1 MKKILYIASLCL
13 AMSFTSCDDFLT
25 VSSPDK
31 LTTDN
36 FWRDQKDAEA
46 TLASAYAQL
55 YHGDSYATSEVR
67 WPVEA
72 YRTDLYDIGTDAN
85 NYQNWTDIYNFTY
98 TNGNTQFSYYYQ
110 DLYRGINFTN
120 QVLEF
125 TPKIPE
131 GNITEAKREEII
143 AEAHFLRGYFHM
155 MLLLNWEKIILRNI
169 YILDASD
176 LNKPL
181 NDRLACWE
189 FVVDELSKAASLP
202 ATRPSTE
209 LGRATSGAANAYLGF
224 AYLTRAYEEPANESV
239 HLSAALSALNA
250 VQGYELVDS
259 DKMMQMFNGK
269 NKNCPES
276 IFELQYSANT
286 DNGASY
292 YSYMHCFIAC
302 SEIGGWDEILPSA
315 RLVEEYKKEGRKAS
329 DGLYDQ
335 RLYNTIY
342 FQDDYFNSAE
352 NGELIYGSYTYD
364 ELFWRWKQNANK
376 EYVDV
381 NGNVIKIEGE
391 KGGYKN
397 LNEELEAK
405 KCAKEV
411 YDRPNFRRF
420 TPETFEELS
429 DYCPFNIPL
438 MRYANVMLMKA
449 EILNKQ
455 GHPEQAIP
463 LINEIRAKHGNMP
476 PMVGTTQAEV
486 QAQIEHERII
496 EFPLESYRW
505 YDLRRWG
512 KLNEVLGNRGFVEGK
527 HNFFPIPL
535 WEVNANPALNG
546 TVEES
551 AE

>member
-1 MKKILYIASLCL
+1 MKKFIYLACLCL
-13 AMSFTSCDDFLT
+13 ATTFSSCDDFLT
-25 VSSPDK
+25 VSSPDQ

-36 FWRDQKDAEA
+36 FWRDAQDAES

-67 WPVEA
+67 WPVEE
-72 YRTDLYDIGTDAN
+72 YRTDLFNVGMDAT
-85 NYQNWTDIYNFTY
+85 NYSNWTDIYKFTY

-120 QVLEF
+120 QVLDLV
-125 TPKIPE
+125 PQIPE
-131 GNITEAKREEII
+131 ENIDETKRNELM
-143 AEAHFLRGYFHM
+143 AEAHFLRGYFHL
-155 MLLLNWEKIILRNI
+155 MLLLNWEKIIIRDK
-169 YILDASD
+169 YIWDVTDTD
-176 LNKPL
+176 LYKPL
-181 NDRLACWE
+181 SDRVTCWE
-189 FVVDELSKAASLP
+189 FVVDELQKGTALP
-202 ATRPSTE
+202 ATRSG

-224 AYLTRAYEEPANESV
+224 AYLTRAYEEPAKESEF
-239 HLSAALSALNA
+239 LSEALKALNA
-250 VQGYELVDS
+250 VNGYELVSGKQLID
-259 DKMMQMFNGK
+259 MFNGR

-276 IFELQYSANT
+276 IFELQYSGNT

-292 YSYMHCFIAC
+292 YSYIHCFVAC
-302 SEIGGWDEILPSA
+302 SEIGGWDEILPNN
-315 RLVEEYKKEGRKAS
+315 RLVSEFMKEGRKAS

-342 FQDDYFNSAE
+342 FRDDYFNGAE
-352 NGELIYGSYTYD
+352 NGELIYGEYTYD
-364 ELFWRWKQNANK
+364 ELFWRWRTNSNNQ
-376 EYVDV
+376 YVDA
-381 NGNVIKIEGE
+381 NGNVIDIPKEEDDIDGYLEE
-391 KGGYKN
+391 HGGVKD
-397 LNEELEAK
+397 
-405 KCAKEV
+405 V

-420 TPETFEELS
+420 TPETLDEMWER
-429 DYCPFNIPL
+429 CPFNIPL

-463 LINEIRAKHGNMP
+463 LINEIRDKHGNMP
-476 PMVGTTQAEV
+476 PMTGTTQAEV

-512 KLNEVLGNRGFVEGK
+512 KLNEALSDRGYVQGK
-527 HNFFPIPL
+527 HDFFPIPL
-535 WEVNANPALNG
+535 WEVNSNPALND
-546 TVEES
+546 VA

>member
-1 MKKILYIASLCL
+1 MKKVLYIASMCL
-13 AMSFTSCDDFLT
+13 AMAFTSCDDFLT

-31 LTTDN
+31 LTTGN

-72 YRTDLYDIGTDAN
+72 YRTDLYDVGNDAN
-85 NYQNWTDIYNFTY
+85 NYQTWTDIYNFTY

-120 QVLEF
+120 QVLEYA
-125 TPKIPE
+125 PKIPAE
-131 GNITEAKREEII
+131 NITEAKRGEII
-143 AEAHFLRGYFHM
+143 AEAHFLRVYFHM
-155 MLLLNWEKIILRNI
+155 MLLLNWEKIILRDI
-169 YILDASD
+169 YISDAAD

-181 NDRLACWE
+181 SDRVACWE
-189 FVVDELSKAASLP
+189 LVISELSQATALP
-202 ATRPSTE
+202 ATRPGSE

-224 AYLTRAYEEPANESV
+224 AYLTRAYEEPANESA
-239 HLSAALSALNA
+239 HLTAALKALNE

-259 DKMMQMFNGK
+259 DKMLQMFNGK

-292 YSYMHCFIAC
+292 YSYVHCFIAC

-315 RLVEEYKKEGRKAS
+315 RLVEEYKKEGRKTS

-342 FQDDYFNSAE
+342 FKDDYFNDAD
-352 NGELIYGSYTYD
+352 NGELIFGEFTYD
-364 ELFWRWKQNANK
+364 ECFWRWRQNENK
-376 EYVDV
+376 KYVDA
-381 NGNVIKIEGE
+381 NGNIIDIPTGE
-391 KGGYKN
+391 DTDEYLESHGGVKD
-397 LNEELEAK
+397 
-405 KCAKEV
+405 V

-420 TPETFEELS
+420 TPETYEELR

-449 EILNKQ
+449 EVLNKQ

-463 LINEIRAKHGNMP
+463 LINEIRAKHGKMP
-476 PMVGTTQAEV
+476 AMKGTSQAEV

-512 KLNEVLGNRGFVEGK
+512 KLSEVLGKRGFSEGK

-535 WEVNANPALNG
+535 WEVNANSALNNTTEG
-546 TVEES
+546 TEE
-551 AE
+551 